1 MDHKQGFGHT
11 GPRNMKPEDLK
22 WQVRINLSE
31 DFAAAARANPADA
44 KLKPLLDVLA
54 KYDANLKHQE
64 MSFGNFLPHFENE
77 ERPLHEARIAQAQ
90 QAIRTASA
98 AGNVE
103 AGIKAMNE
111 FETASAEFVE
121 RTRLY
126 LWTMEIMQKPETAKK
141 YATRFTIYAGGQEI
155 YDKDV
160 AEGLVKDL
168 EALMQS
174 GMVRKIDKFDSDPAH
189 NPQPP
194 ARFHK

>member
-31 DFAAAARANPADA
+31 DFAKVARKDPADA
-44 KLKPLLDVLA
+44 SLKPLLDVLA
-54 KYDANLKHQE
+54 KYDGRLKHQE

-77 ERPLHEARIAQAQ
+77 ERPLHEKRLADLQ
-90 QAIRTASA
+90 QALRDAGA
-98 AGNVE
+98 AGDVE
-103 AGIKAMNE
+103 AGIKAMKE
-111 FETASAEFVE
+111 FEAASAEFVE

-126 LWTMEIMQKPETAKK
+126 LWTMETMQKPETAAK
-141 YATRFTIYAGGQEI
+141 YATRFTIYAGGNEI
-155 YDKDV
+155 YDKDI
-160 AEGLVKDL
+160 ADGLVRDL
-168 EALMQS
+168 EALKPS
-174 GMVRKIDKFDSDPAH
+174 GMVRRIDKFDSDPAH